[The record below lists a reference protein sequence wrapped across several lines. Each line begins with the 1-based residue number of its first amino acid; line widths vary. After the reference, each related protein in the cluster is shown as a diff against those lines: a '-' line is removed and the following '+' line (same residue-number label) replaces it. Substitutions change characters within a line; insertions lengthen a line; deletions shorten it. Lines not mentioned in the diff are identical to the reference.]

1 MNVSVAVITTSALAI
16 VEKELDGQASTD
28 CEEIPGKCAGLRTG
42 AQIHLEDVSGR
53 IVTTANLGAPPLDP
67 PENTCAWGA
76 TFTDVPAGGDFYT
89 AAIGDWES
97 PATPE
102 SEVTERTIGV
112 QPK

>member
-1 MNVSVAVITTSALAI
+1 MITTNALAI

-28 CEEIPGKCAGLRTG
+28 CEEIPGKYAGLRTG
-42 AQIHLEDVSGR
+42 AQIHLQDASGR
-53 IVTTANLGAPPLDP
+53 IVATANLGVPPLDP

-76 TFTDVPAGGDFYT
+76 TFTDVPADGDFYT

-102 SEVTERTIGV
+102 SEVTKRTIVV